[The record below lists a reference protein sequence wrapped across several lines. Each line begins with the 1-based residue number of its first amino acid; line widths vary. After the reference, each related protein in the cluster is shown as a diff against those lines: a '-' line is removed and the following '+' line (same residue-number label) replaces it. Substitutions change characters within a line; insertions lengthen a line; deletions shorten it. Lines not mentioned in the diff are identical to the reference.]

1 MRGGARA
8 GAGAGFAQAG
18 FQKVVHA
25 PWLLPWL
32 RAVVTAISP
41 RCVATRWSPPLGTAW
56 CWCTA

>member
-41 RCVATRWSPPLGTAW
+41 RCVRTIS
-56 CWCTA
+56 